1 MDILFFI
8 VLIMILF
15 LLTVLIIRTVKFVPK
30 KEKDVEIK
38 NHKLDDNKII
48 QDMVDMIRIKT
59 ISNREEGKTDWLEFK
74 RFQDLLLERFPLVH
88 KHFQLTHIG
97 KTGLLYYMKGNQVKT
112 RGTVLMAHYD
122 VVPVQEEAWERD
134 PFGGDIIEDEIWG
147 RGTLDTKGTLCG
159 IMEAVEE
166 LLKTGYE
173 PKDDLYLSF
182 SGEEEIDGDSCREI
196 VTYLKQN
203 GITPSLVLDEGGAV
217 VERVFP
223 GVHKSSALV
232 GIAEK
237 GTLSLELSL
246 KSNGGHASTPPPRT
260 IVGELANAAVLIE
273 KRIFKSHLT
282 KPVKE
287 MFETLGPHSSFVYRM
302 LFANLW
308 IFKPVLDMICK
319 KSGGELNAM
328 LRTTCALTKMQGSD
342 AFNVLPPTA
351 SIGMNLRLLDT
362 ETMETA
368 TKHIRKS
375 IRNDGINIEVKS
387 GMNPSIVSD
396 IDCAS
401 YELLKDTI
409 RETFEDVIV
418 SPYLMMAA
426 SDSRH
431 YCQITDKVYRFSPME
446 LSKDQRAMIHGHNER
461 IPVATLLK
469 TVSFY
474 VSLLKKV

>member
-1 MDILFFI
+1 MDILFYI
-8 VLIMILF
+8 VLIVILF
-15 LLTVLIIRTVKFVPK
+15 LLTVLIIRTIKFVPK
-30 KEKDVEIK
+30 KEKDVELK
-38 NHKLDDNKII
+38 NHKLDDKKII

-88 KHFQLTHIG
+88 KYFQLTQIG
-97 KTGLLYYMKGNQVKT
+97 KTGLLYYMKGKQEKT

-122 VVPVQEEAWERD
+122 VVPALEDAWERN
-134 PFGGDIIEDEIWG
+134 PFSGDIVDDEIWG

-166 LLKTGYE
+166 LLKTDYQ
-173 PKDDLYLSF
+173 PMDDLYLSF

-196 VTYLKQN
+196 VAYLKQN

-223 GVHKSSALV
+223 GVHKSSALI

-246 KSNGGHASTPPPRT
+246 KSKGGHASTPPAHT
-260 IVGELANAAVLIE
+260 IVGELAKAAVLIE

-302 LFANLW
+302 LFSNLW
-308 IFKPVLDMICK
+308 LFKPILDMICK

-342 AFNVLPPTA
+342 AFNVLPPAA

-368 TKHIRKS
+368 TKHIRNI
-375 IRNDGINIEVKS
+375 IRNEKINIEVKS

-396 IDCAS
+396 IECDS
-401 YELLKDTI
+401 FEVLKETI
-409 RETFEDVIV
+409 RETFEDVVV

-446 LSKDQRAMIHGHNER
+446 LSKEQRAMIHGHNER